1 MTPQETEV
9 WNVIRAFNDA
19 FAANDVERYFTYMD
33 EDLVVIVPHSPYRI
47 EGIAPDRE
55 GFEYSLKIGSGR
67 VGYFQA
73 LQPLIRVYGDTAV
86 VTYYSRGSYGA
97 DGQAKTAYYK
107 ETDVL
112 VHRVDGWKIAHIHVS
127 ATGQL
132 PFKALF

>member
-1 MTPQETEV
+1 MTPQESEV
-9 WNVIRAFNDA
+9 WQVITAFNAA
-19 FAANDVERYFTYMD
+19 FAANDVETYFTYMD
-33 EDLVVIVPHSPYRI
+33 DDLVVIVPHSPYRI
-47 EGIAPDRE
+47 EGITPDRE
-55 GFEYSLKIGSGR
+55 GFEYSLKVGSGR

-73 LQPLIRVYGDTAV
+73 LQPLIRVYGDTAI

-97 DGQAKTAYYK
+97 EGQTKTAYYK

-112 VHRVDGWKIAHIHVS
+112 VRRADGWKIAHIHVS